1 LPVFDERYKAKKLET
16 AVIQVCNNL
25 LPLGVLAE
33 LVNIGT
39 RCLSCRILY
48 PELRLIKQPN

>member
-16 AVIQVCNNL
+16 AVIQVRNNL

-39 RCLSCRILY
+39 LCLSCRILL
-48 PELRLIKQPN
+48 PRTQVN